1 MKTWEDLKEEIKS
14 QSESNRINIEA
25 IDAEINLVNKIIK
38 ARKERGL
45 TQQQLA
51 EKIGCSLYQ
60 IKNFESQVSSPRLDL
75 TLSIMRALSLEL
87 VIYKNIDVCKAC

>member
-1 MKTWEDLKEEIKS
+1 MKTWDDLKEQIKS

-60 IKNFESQVSSPRLDL
+60 IKRFESQVSSPRLDL